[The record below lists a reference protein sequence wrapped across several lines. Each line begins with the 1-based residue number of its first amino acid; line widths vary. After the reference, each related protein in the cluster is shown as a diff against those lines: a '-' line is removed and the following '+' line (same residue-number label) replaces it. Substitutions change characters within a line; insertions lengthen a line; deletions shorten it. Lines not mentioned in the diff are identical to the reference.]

1 MEQNREVRNKSTY
14 IWSINLWQGSQE
26 CTMGKGQS
34 FNKWYWEDWTV
45 TYKRMKLEHYV
56 ILYTKIKSK
65 CIKNL
70 NIRPETTKH
79 LENTG
84 GKLLNILGMV
94 FLDLTP
100 KEKPIKAKINKWDS
114 INLKSFCTAKETI
127 SKWEGNILNGRK

>member
-1 MEQNREVRNKSTY
+1 
-14 IWSINLWQGSQE
+14 
-26 CTMGKGQS
+26 MGKGQS
-34 FNKWYWEDWTV
+34 CNKWYWEDWTV

-56 ILYTKIKSK
+56 IPYTKIKSK

-70 NIRPETTKH
+70 NIIPETTKH

-127 SKWEGNILNGRK
+127 SK